1 MQKFS
6 LEVSIEDK
14 GLRLDQ
20 YIIKKIDIP
29 ISRSRIQSLI
39 NSENITV
46 NQKPTKAHYKV
57 KENDLLLVNIP
68 PPAEPKVLP
77 QEIPLNIL
85 FEDEHVLVV
94 DKPEGMVTHPAAGH
108 NCGTLVNALLGR
120 GCELSAISGPLR
132 PGIVHRLDKETSG
145 VMVAA
150 KTDFAHQKL
159 ARQFQAHTVKRRYV
173 ALVKGRLVH
182 NEGVIDLPI
191 GRDMHNRQKMA
202 VNFFKKSRPALTR
215 YRVLK
220 RYRAA
225 TLLELTPHTGR
236 THQLRVHLQSLNHP
250 VLGDGRY
257 GKSAGFKRLALHAVL
272 LGFEHPRTGKFV
284 EFRSELPESFTALL
298 ERLK

>member
-20 YIIKKIDIP
+20 YIIKKIDIS

-46 NQKPTKAHYKV
+46 NQKATKAHYKV
-57 KENDLLLVNIP
+57 KQNDLLLVNIP
-68 PPAEPKVLP
+68 PPPNPRVLP
-77 QEIPLNIL
+77 QIIPLDII
-85 FEDEHVLVV
+85 FEDDDILVV
-94 DKPEGMVTHPAAGH
+94 NKPEGMVTHPATG
-108 NCGTLVNALLGR
+108 NYSGTLVNALLGYTSA
-120 GCELSAISGPLR
+120 LSAINGPLR

-159 ARQFQAHTVKRRYV
+159 ARQFQAHTIKRRYV
-173 ALVKGRLVH
+173 AAVKGRLAH

-215 YRVLK
+215 YKVLK
-220 RYRAA
+220 RYRTA
-225 TLLELTPHTGR
+225 TVLELTPHTGR

-250 VLGDGRY
+250 VLGDERY
-257 GKSAGFKRLALHAVL
+257 GKSAGFKRLALHAVF
-272 LGFEHPRTGKFV
+272 LGFEHPRTGEFV
-284 EFRSELPESFTALL
+284 EFCSELPESFTALL
-298 ERLK
+298 EGLK